1 MLRMITNF
9 YQEDQVKTFME
20 NFLRLKPAE
29 FYLRGINKLSDKWQE
44 VIQNNGEYN
53 ID

>member
-1 MLRMITNF
+1 
-9 YQEDQVKTFME
+9 ME

-29 FYLRGINKLSDKWQE
+29 FYLKGINELLDKWQE
-44 VIQNNGEYN
+44 VIQNNVEHT